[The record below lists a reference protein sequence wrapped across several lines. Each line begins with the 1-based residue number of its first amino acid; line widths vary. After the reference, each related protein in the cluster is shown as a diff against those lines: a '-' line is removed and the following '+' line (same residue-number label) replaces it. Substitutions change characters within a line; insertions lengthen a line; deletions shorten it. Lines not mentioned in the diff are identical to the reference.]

1 MHGRDGRESREV
13 MEQIHALVMRCRQ
26 EYMGADYLPTQV
38 RDDIAGLLLALQ
50 DSQDR
55 VNRAIDIADAL
66 RRAIADAKSQ
76 LDNDW

>member
-1 MHGRDGRESREV
+1 
-13 MEQIHALVMRCRQ
+13 MRCRQ
-26 EYMGADYLPTQV
+26 EYMQADYLPAPV

-50 DSQDR
+50 ESQER
-55 VNRAIDIADAL
+55 VNRAIDVADAL

>member
-1 MHGRDGRESREV
+1 
-13 MEQIHALVMRCRQ
+13 MEQVHALIMRCRQ
-26 EYMGADYLPTQV
+26 EYMGAEYLPTQV
-38 RDDIAGLLLALQ
+38 RDDIAGLLQALQ

>member
-1 MHGRDGRESREV
+1 
-13 MEQIHALVMRCRQ
+13 MEQLHALVMRCRQ
-26 EYMGADYLPTQV
+26 EYMQADYLPAPV

-50 DSQDR
+50 ESQER
-55 VNRAIDIADAL
+55 VNRAIDVADAL

>member
-1 MHGRDGRESREV
+1 
-13 MEQIHALVMRCRQ
+13 MRCRQ

-76 LDNDW
+76 LDTDW

>member
-1 MHGRDGRESREV
+1 
-13 MEQIHALVMRCRQ
+13 MRCRQ

>member
-1 MHGRDGRESREV
+1 
-13 MEQIHALVMRCRQ
+13 MRCRQ
-26 EYMGADYLPTQV
+26 EYMGAEYLPTQV